1 MPTIRTGTGSD
12 VFVERLS
19 HDLSARSHDVIT
31 TWYPHAFEIFP
42 YPLKGIRPPAST
54 DIIHANSWSA
64 FAFSRARIPLVVTMH
79 HLVHDPAYTHYRSLA
94 QAAYHKILIYNYE
107 RLGIR
112 AASKVVA
119 VSEYTA
125 NVTAALFRNADIV
138 SIPNGIDTN
147 DLATEV
153 ENPSLPL
160 IQQLEGKT
168 VILFLSR
175 IHPTKGLDLLVP
187 GFMQLADKYPDSV
200 LVIAGPDE
208 FGLIPSIQDSL
219 QKKNL
224 EHRVFFPGMTTGELK
239 RNLLAR
245 ADLFVLPSYMEGFSM
260 CVLEALGS
268 AKPVIIT
275 QACHFPEVERENAGI
290 IIKENLPELTAALD
304 RALSDAE
311 LRNIMGNN
319 GRKLVLNQYQ
329 WARIAEKTVAAYE
342 EVLHRKS

>member
-1 MPTIRTGTGSD
+1 MKIWMPTIRTGTGSD

-147 DLATEV
+147 LFC
-153 ENPSLPL
+153 PST
-160 IQQLEGKT
+160 QEGSTSGKFRL
-168 VILFLSR
+168 LFVGTSTYR
-175 IHPTKGLDLLVP
+175 KGFDLLIEIMDKLGSDYWLSYTANTKP
-187 GFMQLADKYPDSV
+187 GPGVISNSTCLGRLSSIE
-200 LVIAGPDE
+200 LVKAYQNCDAFI
-208 FGLIPSIQDSL
+208 FPS
-219 QKKNL
+219 
-224 EHRVFFPGMTTGELK
+224 R
-239 RNLLAR
+239 
-245 ADLFVLPSYMEGFSM
+245 YEGFGYA
-260 CVLEALGS
+260 VAEAMACG
-268 AKPVIIT
+268 KPVVVSDT
-275 QACHFPEVERENAGI
+275 SA
-290 IIKENLPELTAALD
+290 LPELVNHERNGILCPVGDVDCFVGAIRQLGGD
-304 RALSDAE
+304 RSYGDSLGLEARRTIVGEYNKERMIDSYE
-311 LRNIMGNN
+311 
-319 GRKLVLNQYQ
+319 KL
-329 WARIAEKTVAAYE
+329 YE
-342 EVLHRKS
+342 SLA